1 MLWAQRL
8 FPTQILR
15 FRRFLYGDST
25 PSPIKLKRRILR
37 YFFGEFYFCISANL
51 AQTHSPSPHT
61 PFSGIGSPALTSK
74 NMRSRKNQKIQ
85 SYHNRENITP
95 RPDRGRPRSAHF
107 RWGREFDVEEWSGD
121 RITLPSSVQAVS
133 VVFWRGD
140 VLSAVSV
147 MTGSVVSMF
156 VNVFLAIPSLP
167 YATWSAYPDVYWMLK
182 KSWIVIL
189 KSLTSGDVI
198 PQLVDLMSQYC
209 WVGKMDVEKTEK
221 NGEWYFR
228 GFQGVFS

>member
-37 YFFGEFYFCISANL
+37 YFFGEFHFYISTNL

-61 PFSGIGSPALTSK
+61 PFSGIGNLALTSK
-74 NMRSRKNQKIQ
+74 NMRSRKNPKIQ
-85 SYHNRENITP
+85 RYHNRENITP
-95 RPDRGRPRSAHF
+95 RPDMGSRYSAHF

-140 VLSAVSV
+140 VLSRGCSIKN
-147 MTGSVVSMF
+147 M
-156 VNVFLAIPSLP
+156 
-167 YATWSAYPDVYWMLK
+167 
-182 KSWIVIL
+182 
-189 KSLTSGDVI
+189 
-198 PQLVDLMSQYC
+198 LVDLMSQYC